1 MAMPRTSVLSI
12 SPALNTIAL
21 TTVCD
26 ALKKAKSHQ
35 KKTVKS
41 GSSSPTAQY
50 RLTTSN
56 SRRNETGI
64 EIASKGRVP
73 KRVRLSH
80 AEMLKKIER

>member
-26 ALKKAKSHQ
+26 ALKKTKSHQ

-41 GSSSPTAQY
+41 GSFSTTAQY
-50 RLTTSN
+50 RPTTSN
-56 SRRNETGI
+56 SRRNETEI
-64 EIASKGRVP
+64 EIASKGRMP
-73 KRVRLSH
+73 SRVRLSN
-80 AEMLKKIER
+80 AEML